1 MASPWWQ
8 FWKANPARAIRA
20 IPIRGI
26 RRVRSS
32 GRITQDKNGTFLPGM
47 MVVTPPD
54 SFEDA
59 WHVLHANRA
68 LLERLS
74 PDRLL
79 EVLTDLSPEVSR
91 AYWDFHRMCNPG
103 WEAIANRVTVTGKE
117 TPYPRAQRLTDAF
130 LDRLDDLYG
139 SVDVVFGRLFMS
151 VFLRGAEF
159 IELVLDEAG
168 RMPVDL
174 VTPDPI
180 TVRFRRVED
189 AVRGPVWQPG
199 QWQNGEFVAL
209 DRPTV
214 CYIPIDPF
222 PDSPYGRPL
231 AAPALFVSLFL
242 LAMMHDIRRVV
253 QQQGYPRLDI
263 SLDTEKL
270 ATILD
275 RYSDDP
281 TAYDAELSRIL
292 QEVID
297 AYADLEPDDAYV
309 HTDVETVN
317 KPVGAVDASSL
328 GAIEGLIAA
337 LERMI
342 TRALKSMP
350 IMMGLSE
357 SNTETQASRQWEIY
371 AAGIKSIQHY
381 TETILDRLLTLALEA
396 QGIQAKVTFRFA
408 ELRAAEMLRDQQV
421 ETMKIANAKA
431 KFEAGWITQDQAS
444 EEITGEPA
452 ALPEP
457 RVSNAVQSEILEDD
471 NDGSEALNQGSDRH
485 IGRVAR
491 RVVGLMAP
499 ARNGTPIAPGT
510 NGAQTAPVPNGD
522 HSP

>member
-20 IPIRGI
+20 VPIRGI
-26 RRVRSS
+26 RRPRTSTR
-32 GRITQDKNGTFLPGM
+32 GRITRDKDGGFLPGV
-47 MVVTPPD
+47 MVVMPPD
-54 SFEDA
+54 GFEDA

-68 LLERLS
+68 LLESL
-74 PDRLL
+74 PPARLL

-103 WEAIANRVTVTGKE
+103 WEATAQRVSAAGKE
-117 TPYPRAQRLTDAF
+117 TPHIRGQAATDAF
-130 LDRLDDLYG
+130 LDKLDDLYG

-151 VFLRGAEF
+151 AFLRGAEF
-159 IELVLDEAG
+159 AELVLDEAG

-189 AVRGPVWQPG
+189 AQRGPVWQPG
-199 QWQNGEFVAL
+199 QWQDGQFVAL

-214 CYIPIDPF
+214 RYLPIDPF

-275 RYSDDP
+275 AYSDDP

-337 LERMI
+337 LERMV

-357 SNTETQASRQWEIY
+357 SNTETQANRQWEIY
-371 AAGIKSIQHY
+371 AAGIQSIQHY
-381 TETILDRLLTLALEA
+381 TETVLERLLTLALEA
-396 QGIQAKVTFRFA
+396 QGIQAKVKFRFA
-408 ELRAAEMLRDQQV
+408 QMRAAEALRDAQTEAMQ
-421 ETMKIANAKA
+421 IANAAA
-431 KFEAGWITQDQAS
+431 KRDQGWWTQDQAS

-452 ALPEP
+452 AGPAP
-457 RVSNAVQSEILEDD
+457 SAVAAANPDIVEDD
-471 NDGSEALNQGSDRH
+471 GDGQEQDERDGARQVE
-485 IGRVAR
+485 RVAL
-491 RVVGLMAP
+491 RVVELMRQQKEVAQ
-499 ARNGTPIAPGT
+499 NGR
-510 NGAQTAPVPNGD
+510 
-522 HSP
+522 H